1 MKTRLHMACVMSST
15 LALALLASC
24 STGEDPAFVQTEM
37 EWREARDQ
45 QMREPSSWLTIAGL
59 FWLEEGESTFGTDPF
74 NRIRLPEG
82 SAPGFS
88 GTFIRRERAVRFV
101 SAPDAL
107 ITIGGETVGDR
118 ELRSDAMGGAD
129 ILELNDLRLWVIE
142 RDDRI
147 AIRMRN
153 YNEARF
159 AEYTGLD
166 FYPPTSEY
174 RINAEFIPYDPPKTI
189 IGSTIVGTR
198 AEWTS
203 PGYVRFRIAGQD
215 YTLDAFGTG
224 PGSSRL
230 HFVFKDGTSGT
241 ETYGAV
247 RFMDALIL
255 EDGTVDLNFNR
266 AYNPPCAY
274 TPYATCPLPPPQNIL
289 TVRIEAGER
298 IYPGASP
305 H

>member
-1 MKTRLHMACVMSST
+1 
-15 LALALLASC
+15 
-24 STGEDPAFVQTEM
+24 M
-37 EWREARDQ
+37 EWREARHQ
-45 QMREPSSWLTIAGL
+45 QMQEPSSWLTIAGL
-59 FWLEEGESTFGTDPF
+59 FWLEEGESTFGTDSST
-74 NRIRLPEG
+74 RIRLPEG
-82 SAPGFS
+82 SAPGFA
-88 GTFIRRERAVRFV
+88 GTFTRQDRTVRFV
-101 SAPDAL
+101 SAPGAR
-107 ITIGGETVGDR
+107 ITIGDESVEDR
-118 ELRSDAMGGAD
+118 LLRSDAMGRAD

-142 RDDRI
+142 RDDRV
-147 AIRMRN
+147 AIRMRD
-153 YNEARF
+153 YNAARF
-159 AEYTGLD
+159 TGYTGLD

-174 RINAEFIPYDPPKTI
+174 RINAEFVAYDPPKTI

-203 PGYVRFRIAGQD
+203 PGYVRFRIGGED

-224 PGSSRL
+224 PGSNRL

-241 ETYGAV
+241 ETYGAS

-255 EDGTVDLNFNR
+255 QDGSVDLNFNR

-274 TPYATCPLPPPQNIL
+274 TPFATCPLPPPQNIL

-298 IYPGASP
+298 NYPGATE